1 VEKPSSKEIRE
12 KRCKAAIELLK
23 ICQTVEKEDY
33 TALDFMLDRLLRMEL
48 NLPEKDLGRPPYEFF
63 NN

>member
-1 VEKPSSKEIRE
+1 MEKPSLEEIR
-12 KRCKAAIELLK
+12 KRRCKAAIELLK

-48 NLPEKDLGRPPYEFF
+48 NLPEKDLGKPPYEFL